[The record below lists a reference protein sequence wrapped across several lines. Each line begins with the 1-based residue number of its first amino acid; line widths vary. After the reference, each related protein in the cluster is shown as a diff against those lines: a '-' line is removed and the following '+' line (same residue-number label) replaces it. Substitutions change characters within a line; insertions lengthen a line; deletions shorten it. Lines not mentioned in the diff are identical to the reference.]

1 MSYRLEY
8 QWLAWQVSGNS
19 LGLAQ
24 DRYVV
29 AIEGGD
35 NNLRDAVTG
44 KRARSWDVCML
55 GTRAAVLKSAVD
67 FAGACEGGS
76 LKPAGRDCT
85 PEAYIRRIK
94 RLLEQSVVS
103 CTGRW
108 YPAVR
113 LPEQDEAV
121 ADLLGLGL
129 PPPHRFER
137 YGQAQVQF
145 VFAQDRLGEF
155 FDFADR
161 HPRLPAWRLAEVIG
175 LPAS

>member
-8 QWLAWQVSGNS
+8 QWQAWQVAGSS
-19 LGLAQ
+19 LGLSE
-24 DRYVV
+24 DRFVV

-35 NNLRDAVTG
+35 NNVRDAVTG

-94 RLLEQSVVS
+94 KLLEHPAVDGA
-103 CTGRW
+103 GRW
-108 YPAVR
+108 VPAVR
-113 LPEQDEAV
+113 LPEQDAAV
-121 ADLLGLGL
+121 ADLMTMGLESR
-129 PPPHRFER
+129 RFER

-145 VFAQDRLGEF
+145 VFPQDRLGEF
-155 FDFADR
+155 FEFADR
-161 HPRLPAWRLAEVIG
+161 HQRLPAWRLAEVVG